1 MLKLDDIVAL
11 AKAGWTPKQTK
22 EILEMI
28 ETSPEVKKV
37 EMKED
42 DKGEPV
48 IEKKEEPDVKEEA
61 KVKEEPQDDIATLIN
76 LLKEE

>member
-11 AKAGWTPKQTK
+11 AKAGWTPRQTK

-48 IEKKEEPDVKEEA
+48 IEKKEEPEVKEEA